1 MDGNKTFLQHANIK
15 HYKSAT
21 HQEGTFTNNT
31 TRQWQDK
38 TAETSDIQQFPL
50 LKHAHTTVRQTDRQ
64 TDRQIKKPSANY
76 CKTLLKRL
84 LGPILRCSKLDYQK
98 QLGKVKPSNYTTL
111 KSESL
116 PLL

>member
-38 TAETSDIQQFPL
+38 TAEKSEP
-50 LKHAHTTVRQTDRQ
+50 TTIPPAKTRTYHCASGRQTDRQ
-64 TDRQIKKPSANY
+64 TDRQIKNQA
-76 CKTLLKRL
+76 
-84 LGPILRCSKLDYQK
+84 PITAKHYSRGYYDLSRDAQTWIQK
-98 QLGKVKPSNYTTL
+98 NWGTL
-111 KSESL
+111 KAANTL
-116 PLL
+116 H